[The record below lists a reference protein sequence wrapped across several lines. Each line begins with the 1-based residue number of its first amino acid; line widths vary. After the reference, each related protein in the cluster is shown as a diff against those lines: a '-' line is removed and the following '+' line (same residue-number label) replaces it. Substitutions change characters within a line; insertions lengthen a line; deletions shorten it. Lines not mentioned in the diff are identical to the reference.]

1 MSQLIEKAKAFAY
14 KYHEGQKRKG
24 KDVPFTAHLEAAVK
38 IVESLTDDEDII
50 VATWLHD
57 VVEDTQATIEDIEA
71 EFGSEVKKLVA
82 YESEDKRHGQNE
94 ADTWK
99 DRKLEQLETLRQIP
113 EADQDVYM
121 ITLADKLANLE
132 EIFEDIKQVENPK
145 EFWARFNNS
154 DPKDHLWYYSEMA
167 NIIKTH
173 PDLASSEA
181 YQRLEALI
189 KLIW

>member
-82 YESEDKRHGQNE
+82 
-94 ADTWK
+94 
-99 DRKLEQLETLRQIP
+99 
-113 EADQDVYM
+113 
-121 ITLADKLANLE
+121 
-132 EIFEDIKQVENPK
+132 
-145 EFWARFNNS
+145 
-154 DPKDHLWYYSEMA
+154 
-167 NIIKTH
+167 
-173 PDLASSEA
+173 
-181 YQRLEALI
+181 
-189 KLIW
+189 